1 MALKKGKRIDQK
13 EDTIEVMNEKTLID
27 GKGSFIEEKKSRKK
41 SHSSS

>member
-27 GKGSFIEEKKSRKK
+27 GKGSFIEEKSRKK
-41 SHSSS
+41 WYSSS